1 MRGELRTIAGV
12 PYSWTMGVSSAS
24 GAKPS
29 VLLVD
34 DDESQRVTACALLED
49 RFDVKSAA
57 NAKDALVLLQSSTF
71 DVLCAD
77 FQMPGMNGLELLERV
92 AERYPHVGCVLI
104 TGHRDFLNRE
114 SGTGERL
121 VYAVLLKPY
130 AANELVERVERAAQL
145 SGIRRRFVRRESTA
159 VAQVTSGAATTAT
172 SSDVKRRA

>member
-1 MRGELRTIAGV
+1 
-12 PYSWTMGVSSAS
+12 MGISSAS
-24 GAKPS
+24 GAKPC

-57 NAKDALVLLQSSTF
+57 NAKDALALLQSSTF

-92 AERYPHVGCVLI
+92 ARAYPHVGCVLI
-104 TGHRDFLNRE
+104 TGHRDFLNR
-114 SGTGERL
+114 GGGMGERL

-130 AANELVERVERAAQL
+130 AADELVERVERAAQL
-145 SGIRRRFVRRESTA
+145 SGIRRRFIRRESTG
-159 VAQVTSGAATTAT
+159 VAQVAPGVASPPT
-172 SSDVKRRA
+172 SSNVKRRA